1 MSSVHLGVLPDT
13 VGPTFDRIDWIPI
26 DQLASMLV
34 ELAVQ
39 PPPSNGTAAV
49 YHLQNPHPTTWA
61 SMLPDLVHAIRA
73 ATGKSV
79 SPVPAARWL
88 QRLRENDVD
97 PHAASDHLR
106 AAYAT
111 NPGLALLD
119 TYAELMN
126 ETTAATVR
134 SWAPRRPA
142 VPDCGPSMASVALG
156 CTSGSM
162 SGFAQHRC
170 NKALHEYAS
179 GVWRYGACDD
189 IYSRVVLGAGNQG
202 PWVRD
207 S

>member
-126 ETTAATVR
+126 ETTAATVLELGTTTAR
-134 SWAPRRPA
+134 STRLRALDGINSTWLHKWVHEWFRAAP
-142 VPDCGPSMASVALG
+142 L
-156 CTSGSM
+156 
-162 SGFAQHRC
+162 QQ
-170 NKALHEYAS
+170 
-179 GVWRYGACDD
+179 GA
-189 IYSRVVLGAGNQG
+189 A
-202 PWVRD
+202 
-207 S
+207 